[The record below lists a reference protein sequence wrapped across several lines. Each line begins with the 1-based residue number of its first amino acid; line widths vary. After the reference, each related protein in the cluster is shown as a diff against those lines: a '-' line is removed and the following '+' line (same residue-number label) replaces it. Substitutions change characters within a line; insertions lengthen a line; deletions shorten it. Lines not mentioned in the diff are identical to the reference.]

1 MTRSITEDIPGWGS
15 LFGGRAGDGTVSVS
29 IGDLCESGFNRIVYF
44 LMI

>member
-29 IGDLCESGFNRIVYF
+29 MIVNSN
-44 LMI
+44 LIKL